1 MKASELISALQNM
14 INQHGD
20 LEVYADTPPNINEN
34 TTIEDLQAYQIKRV
48 LFDNIVL
55 DNSSPIIVV
64 SWVIILSPPVL

>member
-20 LEVYADTPPNINEN
+20 LEVYADTPSNINEN

-48 LFDNIVL
+48 LFDNIIL

-64 SWVIILSPPVL
+64 S

>member
-34 TTIEDLQAYQIKRV
+34 TTIEDL
-48 LFDNIVL
+48 
-55 DNSSPIIVV
+55 
-64 SWVIILSPPVL
+64 

>member
-48 LFDNIVL
+48 LFDNIIL
-55 DNSSPIIVV
+55 DVYVSQNASSYKKYTEK
-64 SWVIILSPPVL
+64 SS

>member
-20 LEVYADTPPNINEN
+20 LEVHADTPPNINEN

-48 LFDNIVL
+48 LFDNIIL
-55 DNSSPIIVV
+55 CNYYCYSSICYFFY
-64 SWVIILSPPVL
+64 